1 MYNRQRGNHSPLLL
15 KKYLLKNTIMKF
27 NVKSKGFK
35 CLIAAGF
42 MVASLT
48 GTAQNRSAVIAD
60 PQLGALVL
68 TDFSGSTLNPSNLQ
82 ADQLIKLRVPIAFEN
97 GGKLLPAG
105 SAKIKIGLG
114 SRLVLDPGFDVTDAG
129 ASSYF
134 KWTAV
139 ENGGQL
145 EVTGELVNELPSTVS
160 NVTLSFRLKVKEEG
174 NSAITANFLITNHN
188 TIAVLSDKN
197 GANNASAISYN
208 IGKKV
213 PVDPSTL
220 NGNLKLAVFPNP
232 AKDVKAVN
240 ISVLQGK
247 LMGKYRIMMYDLG
260 GKLVQSKE
268 LQLNLVSNF
277 AYDFGTVA
285 AGKYLIKLM
294 NANGTESAILKFEK
308 L

>member
-1 MYNRQRGNHSPLLL
+1 
-15 KKYLLKNTIMKF
+15 MKF
-27 NVKSKGFK
+27 TLKSKGFK

-42 MVASLT
+42 MVASLNS
-48 GTAQNRSAVIAD
+48 TAQNRQAVIAD
-60 PQLGALVL
+60 PQLDALVI
-68 TDFSGSTLNPSNLQ
+68 TDFSGSRLDPSNLQ
-82 ADQLIKLRVPIAFEN
+82 ADQLIKLNVPVTFDN
-97 GGKLLPAG
+97 GGKALPAG

-114 SRLVLDPGFDVTDAG
+114 SKLILDPGFDVTNAG
-129 ASSYF
+129 AGSYF
-134 KWTAV
+134 KWTAS
-139 ENGGQL
+139 ENSGQL
-145 EVTGELVNELPSTVS
+145 QVTGELISELPANVTT
-160 NVTLSFRLKVKEEG
+160 VTLSFRLKVKEEG

-188 TIAVLSDKN
+188 TLAVLSDKN
-197 GANNASAISYN
+197 GANNASAISYT
-208 IGKKV
+208 IGKRV

-247 LMGKYRIMMYDLG
+247 LMGKYRIMMYDFA

-268 LQLNLVSNF
+268 LQLDLVSNF

-285 AGKYLIKLM
+285 AGKYLIQVL
-294 NANGTESAILKFEK
+294 NANGTESAVLKFEK